1 MMSQFIQDAAE
12 SKLFGENVMQAHEIN
27 DYQFIETVA
36 NGKQS
41 FHVYVNGKRSG
52 HAERT
57 LDKALIVA
65 IAYLYDGQNSQAAQY
80 FARMIGMED
89 PS

>member
-1 MMSQFIQDAAE
+1 MMSQFVQDAGQA
-12 SKLFGENVMQAHEIN
+12 KLFGETVMQTHEIN

-36 NGKQS
+36 NGKQN
-41 FHVYVNGKRSG
+41 FHIYVNGKRIG
-52 HAERT
+52 YVERT

-65 IAYLYDGQNSQAAQY
+65 IAYLYDGQNSQAAHY

-89 PS
+89 LS